1 MIKTKRTEEAPTK
14 NDAAANKIQ
23 ARHTYEL
30 TPLLK
35 CSHNVELSFF
45 ITRYGSNQTQE
56 QTHKQSKAIIHVR
69 GSNLI
74 KSHSI

>member
-23 ARHTYEL
+23 ARHTYKL
-30 TPLLK
+30 TPLPK
-35 CSHNVELSFF
+35 CSHYVELSFF

-56 QTHKQSKAIIHVR
+56 QTHKPSKAIIHVR